1 MELDL
6 TFVKETLRD
15 LMAIDSPSGFTAEV
29 MEKVEEI
36 ADDLGYR
43 FELTNKGCGIITV
56 PGLDP
61 EYVVGFCA
69 HVDTLGLMV
78 RSIKDNGALRFTKIG
93 GPVIATYDSELVR
106 VYTRDGRRYDGTI
119 YFTKPAGHVY
129 KESGD
134 VRTEEMLEVRLD
146 EDVFTKEEVQALGIQ
161 AGDYICL
168 DPKFILTPSGIIK
181 SRFLDDKL
189 SVAILL
195 GVLEY
200 FSRSGIIPSH
210 TVKILISTYEEV
222 SHGMSW
228 IPADIKEL
236 IGVDMGCIG
245 DDLNCTEKMVSICA
259 KDSAG
264 PYDYDITSRLAEL
277 AKENDL
283 DYCIDIYPYYSSDV
297 TCALGAG
304 NDIRGG
310 LLGPGVFASHA
321 YERSTMEAVENTM
334 KLLIAYMQD

>member
-6 TFVKETLRD
+6 SFVKETLKQ
-15 LMAIDSPSGFTAEV
+15 LMAIDSPSGFTASV

-36 ADDLGYR
+36 SENLGYG

-78 RSIKDNGALRFTKIG
+78 RSIKDNGALRFTQIG
-93 GPVIATYDSELVR
+93 GPVLATYDSELVR
-106 VYTRDGRRYDGTI
+106 VYTRDGRCYDGTV
-119 YFTKPAGHVY
+119 YFTKPASHVY
-129 KESGD
+129 KENED
-134 VRTEEMLEVRLD
+134 KRTEETLEVRLD
-146 EDVFTKEEVQALGIQ
+146 EDVSSKEDVLNLGIQ
-161 AGDYICL
+161 AGDYICI
-168 DPKFILTPSGIIK
+168 DPKLVITPSGFIK

-195 GVLEY
+195 GVLE
-200 FSRSGIIPSH
+200 FLSSNRMVPSH
-210 TVKILISTYEEV
+210 TVKIMISTYEEV

-228 IPADIKEL
+228 IPSDIEEL

-264 PYDYDITSRLAEL
+264 PYDYDITSRLAKL
-277 AKENDL
+277 AKREGVGEAILLREGLDL
-283 DYCIDIYPYYSSDV
+283 LLKKYDI
-297 TCALGAG
+297 
-304 NDIRGG
+304 
-310 LLGPGVFASHA
+310 
-321 YERSTMEAVENTM
+321 
-334 KLLIAYMQD
+334 

>member
-6 TFVKETLRD
+6 SFVKETLKQ
-15 LMAIDSPSGFTAEV
+15 LMAIDSPSGFTASV

-36 ADDLGYR
+36 SENLGYG
-43 FELTNKGCGIITV
+43 FEMTNKGCGIITV

-78 RSIKDNGALRFTKIG
+78 RSIKDNGALRFTQIG
-93 GPVIATYDSELVR
+93 GPVLATYDSELVR
-106 VYTRDGRRYDGTI
+106 VYTRDGRCYDGTV
-119 YFTKPAGHVY
+119 YFTKPASHVY
-129 KESGD
+129 KENED
-134 VRTEEMLEVRLD
+134 KRTEETLEVRLD
-146 EDVFTKEEVQALGIQ
+146 EDVSSKEDVLNLGIQ
-161 AGDYICL
+161 AGDYICI
-168 DPKFILTPSGIIK
+168 DPKLVITPSGFIK

-195 GVLEY
+195 GVLE
-200 FSRSGIIPSH
+200 FLSSNRMVPSH
-210 TVKILISTYEEV
+210 TVKIMISTYEEV

-228 IPADIKEL
+228 IPSDIEEL

-264 PYDYDITSRLAEL
+264 PYDYDITSRLAKL

-283 DYCIDIYPYYSSDV
+283 NYCIDIYPHYSSDV
-297 TCALGAG
+297 TCARCCGA
-304 NDIRGG
+304 DIRGG
-310 LLGPGVFASHA
+310 LLGPGFFASHA
-321 YERSTMEAVENTM
+321 YERSSLEAVENTM
-334 KLLIAYMQD
+334 KLLIAYMLD